1 MKHGTCTAKLSA
13 DLPLYLVMQYAS
25 ARRWRSPGEAR
36 LAGRG
41 STGRAAGE
49 RPLQVCI
56 LPLSIFG
63 ACWLHDKSFG
73 TSNKQVCLS
82 ASCLSS
88 SCPRDE
94 AAAALGLHA
103 DDCDEPAAAAAK
115 WAEPLR
121 QNGDCI
127 LRSASREWTSRLIE
141 EGVARHVVRTTCLP
155 FGLSFHDASRG
166 SQPPHN
172 IRHANP
178 KRRHAA

>member
-1 MKHGTCTAKLSA
+1 M
-13 DLPLYLVMQYAS
+13 
-25 ARRWRSPGEAR
+25 
-36 LAGRG
+36 
-41 STGRAAGE
+41 
-49 RPLQVCI
+49 CI

-94 AAAALGLHA
+94 AAAALDLHA

-172 IRHANP
+172 IRHMTTTELPGVLYAAW
-178 KRRHAA
+178 RRFGLACMHACMPGSSVVVI